1 MQNILAVAAGGS
13 VGAVAR
19 YLLTLGVQRM
29 VPEKLAAAGTLFV
42 NVLGCLLIGIMMA
55 LVERDAVSPTLKLVI
70 VTGLL
75 GSLTTFSTFGFETI
89 ELARGGRTTA
99 AVMNILLNLAIGL
112 PFVLLGKSLAS
123 A

>member
-13 VGAVAR
+13 IGAVAR

-29 VPEKLAAAGTLFV
+29 VPVKAAAAGTLFV
-42 NVLGCLLIGIMMA
+42 NVLGCLLIGVMMTLA
-55 LVERDAVSPTLKLVI
+55 EKESISPTLKLVL

-89 ELARGGRTTA
+89 ELARAGRLNSA
-99 AVMNILLNLAIGL
+99 IINVVANLAVGL
-112 PFVLLGKSLAS
+112 PCVLLGRSLVS

>member
-29 VPEKLAAAGTLFV
+29 VPAKLAAAGTLFV

-55 LVERDAVSPTLKLVI
+55 LVERETVSPTVKLIV

-75 GSLTTFSTFGFETI
+75 GSLTTFSTFGFETV
-89 ELARGGRTTA
+89 ELARGGRTNA
-99 AVMNILLNLAIGL
+99 AIMNVVLNLAIGL